1 MQTRDDG
8 TLVLPSTL
16 LGIKELVD
24 NNNLQE
30 GSKVRILAAR
40 EDQDKIAVAGDSSG
54 LKKES
59 NVCYIQLQMKS
70 KIANGD
76 SSHDEELTSLSWLQN
91 NDLLQSM
98 NLASSSAET
107 NKAKTT
113 EGEEK
118 NPPKTDT
125 QLGQVEKEESE
136 NESCGQDGSD
146 PSNDLETSPSSMKLV
161 ASGGAENSKRA
172 LAKPPHSFSMLIFLA
187 IESSSAK
194 ALPVRDIYSWITQHF
209 PYYRLAGNSGWKNS
223 VRHNLS
229 LNRCFCKFERGL
241 NVGKGSL
248 WMVDPVHRPQLMQS
262 LCKVR
267 NLKSEILQQLLD
279 DTSKD
284 SKASATVQVASP
296 KRLRPL
302 AMAPAP
308 TPTPIRSSNVPDP
321 KLFPYLSRRLAIN
334 SSACSDVD
342 AATAMLALGDT
353 RIQPT
358 RPDSNFSRPTL
369 ILPPKK
375 DYSMRKH
382 QYHAGSMDHIV
393 AELKREPQ
401 IEGVDEV
408 AKPNAPSSVDDHTY
422 SFNPRPSRCWSQPS
436 PAAETTTGRK
446 VALQVMSQPVSRP
459 VSKPTSQSASKPTS
473 QLSEAANDLQIDSDD
488 EVESKRSRPTVPR
501 AKCKTKCRGRGRGRG
516 KGRWR

>member
-1 MQTRDDG
+1 MLVGKLTNGAVIVIKIPEDHEEDVVFVTYGEMHPEDLRADPRRRHAGFAQYLIRHKG
-8 TLVLPSTL
+8 TPGFHFKVWLKSSESTSSL
-16 LGIKELVD
+16 ILEQELVD

-91 NDLLQSM
+91 NDLLQSIFTPKYFFMILKIKKPISLSGKGM

-241 NVGKGSL
+241 VREDTLPQTVESVNSFISFLIFQNVGKGSL

-284 SKASATVQVASP
+284 SKASATVQVSKYTQFFYYNSKE
-296 KRLRPL
+296 KRLSYQSF
-302 AMAPAP
+302 MA
-308 TPTPIRSSNVPDP
+308 IRFTI
-321 KLFPYLSRRLAIN
+321 LF
-334 SSACSDVD
+334 DH
-342 AATAMLALGDT
+342 
-353 RIQPT
+353 
-358 RPDSNFSRPTL
+358 
-369 ILPPKK
+369 
-375 DYSMRKH
+375 DYF
-382 QYHAGSMDHIV
+382 D
-393 AELKREPQ
+393 
-401 IEGVDEV
+401 
-408 AKPNAPSSVDDHTY
+408 
-422 SFNPRPSRCWSQPS
+422 F
-436 PAAETTTGRK
+436 
-446 VALQVMSQPVSRP
+446 
-459 VSKPTSQSASKPTS
+459 
-473 QLSEAANDLQIDSDD
+473 
-488 EVESKRSRPTVPR
+488 
-501 AKCKTKCRGRGRGRG
+501 
-516 KGRWR
+516 